1 MAEVAGVDLYCEVSS
16 AAAPSEH
23 DAAQAAICEANDEL
37 VRWQGDS
44 DVSVSAVLKQR
55 DSALRRIARLRRD
68 VARLQDIVDEQDAD
82 NRWLRERLQAQ
93 NGEIDEVRAVA
104 TDLQRELDEALR
116 SADDMRIELSGSLET
131 AQDEANALRAEADE
145 AFKMIE
151 ELRDHL
157 RDEQRRYEEE
167 IRALSRRLEDCWQNE
182 PAPSRRG
189 DSVVAHGEV

>member
-82 NRWLRERLQAQ
+82 NRWLRERLEAQ
-93 NGEIDEVRAVA
+93 NGEIEEVRAVA

-116 SADDMRIELSGSLET
+116 SADDMRIELSGNLE
-131 AQDEANALRAEADE
+131 AAKDEANALQAEADE
-145 AFKMIE
+145 AFRMIE

-182 PAPSRRG
+182 PAPSR
-189 DSVVAHGEV
+189 